1 MAIAATD
8 FPDPASSSG
17 IPGWTRSAPTAVT
30 AARDQVDGDRTVED
44 KN

>member
-8 FPDPASSSG
+8 FPVPASSSG